1 MTDELPTRSCI
12 TCSDEAIEMRVTAFD
27 AASGLARCVD
37 PEGNESAV
45 DALLVDGIA
54 EGTRLMV
61 HAGTA
66 IAVAP

>member
-1 MTDELPTRSCI
+1 MTAENCSCI
-12 TCSDEAIEMRVTAFD
+12 TCGDQATEMRVTAFD
-27 AASGLARCVD
+27 PTSGLARCVD
-37 PEGNESAV
+37 PDGNESEV
-45 DALLVDGIA
+45 DALLVDDVA